1 MEILLRQI
9 WSVDF
14 YYCSL
19 LVKGTCNFT
28 APIYLED
35 FSRDLDVKALVLKKG
50 VLGEKFEVFMEI
62 SVTSL

>member
-1 MEILLRQI
+1 M
-9 WSVDF
+9 
-14 YYCSL
+14 
-19 LVKGTCNFT
+19 KGTCNFT